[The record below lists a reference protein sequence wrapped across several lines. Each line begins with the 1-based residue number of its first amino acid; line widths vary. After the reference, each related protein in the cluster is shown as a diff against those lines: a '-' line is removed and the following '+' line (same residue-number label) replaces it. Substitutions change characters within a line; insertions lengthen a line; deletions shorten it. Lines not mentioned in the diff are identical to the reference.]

1 MPFKSPEMI
10 LLSSRQATTINST
23 GNRATFKLI
32 NPISI
37 PNNIHGYISLS
48 SFRYSN
54 VFYSVPNLKNEFSY
68 RLSSDFYGTDYSVI
82 IEAGNYGID
91 ALVAKLNTELGGHG
105 FTFAYNPLTFKV
117 EISNNL
123 WGFQITNGSMN
134 SLLGVLETGTGL
146 ITYTGSYAINLSGIN
161 VLEVQVPNLGLHSNG
176 VSSSSSSIVAS
187 IMNSVQS
194 GYTMTYNSAN
204 PIQYKLTS
212 PVITDIEIV
221 LTGDGD
227 DLNFLGSNWTLQL
240 NIIFIYKPVVQSEA
254 ITLETLANKNIPTDS
269 SL

>member
-1 MPFKSPEMI
+1 MI

-37 PNNIHGYISLS
+37 PNNIHAYISLS
-48 SFRYSN
+48 SLRYSN
-54 VFYSVPNLKNEFSY
+54 VFYSVPELKNEFTY
-68 RLSSDFYGTDYSVI
+68 RLSSDFYGTEYSVI
-82 IEAGNYGID
+82 VEAGNYGID
-91 ALVAKLNTELGGHG
+91 ALIAKLNTELAGHG

-117 EISNNL
+117 DITNNL

-134 SLLGVLETGTGL
+134 SLLGVSQTGTGL
-146 ITYTGSYAINLSGIN
+146 VTYTGSNAINLSGIN

-176 VSSSSSSIVAS
+176 VSSSTSSIVAS

-194 GYTMTYNSAN
+194 GYTMTYNSVN

-212 PVITDIEIV
+212 PVVTDIEIS

-227 DLNFLGSNWTLQL
+227 DLDFLGSNWTLQL
-240 NIIFIYKPVVQSEA
+240 NIIFIYKPLVQSVPT
-254 ITLETLANKNIPTDS
+254 TLENQTKTLANQNNPPDS